1 MTLSNA
7 ENLSLAGIAFGF
19 TPAAFGTFDLSPWL
33 GAGCVLQND
42 AAALNFMVTSGNAAT
57 QPFAMPAGPGFAGQH
72 IYAQWA
78 VLGSVGAASKMLDI
92 NIR

>member
-1 MTLSNA
+1 MLGG
-7 ENLSLAGIAFGF
+7 LALGCAQ
-19 TPAAFGTFDLSPWL
+19 AAFGTFDLSPWP

-42 AAALNFMVTSGNAAT
+42 AAALTFLITSGNAAT
-57 QPFAMPAGPGFAGQH
+57 QPFAMPAGPGFAGVH